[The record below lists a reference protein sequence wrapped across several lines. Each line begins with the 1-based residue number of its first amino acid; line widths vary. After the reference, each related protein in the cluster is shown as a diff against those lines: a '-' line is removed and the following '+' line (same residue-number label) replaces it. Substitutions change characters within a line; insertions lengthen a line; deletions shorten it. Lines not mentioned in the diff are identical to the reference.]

1 MQAGATV
8 IEIADGR
15 ARVACVRQAACG
27 ACRGGCALRWIGG
40 GRPTL
45 EVPLAPG
52 VERSLQ
58 PGQSVIL
65 AVPDDELLRAAG
77 RAYLPPL
84 VAVLLGPFVVRLL
97 GGGEPAAL
105 AAAACGLLLG
115 WLAARTWFRRVPP
128 HLSVRL
134 EPLADA

>member
-1 MQAGATV
+1 MQTGATV

-15 ARVACVRQAACG
+15 ARVSCAHAPACG

-58 PGQSVIL
+58 PGQAVIL
-65 AVPDDELLRAAG
+65 AVSDAELLRAAG
-77 RAYLPPL
+77 RAYLLPL
-84 VAVLLGPFVVRLL
+84 VAVLAGPLVVRIL

-105 AAAACGLLLG
+105 AAAAGGLALG
-115 WLAARTWFRRVPP
+115 WFAARRWFRRVPP
-128 HLSVRL
+128 QLSVRL